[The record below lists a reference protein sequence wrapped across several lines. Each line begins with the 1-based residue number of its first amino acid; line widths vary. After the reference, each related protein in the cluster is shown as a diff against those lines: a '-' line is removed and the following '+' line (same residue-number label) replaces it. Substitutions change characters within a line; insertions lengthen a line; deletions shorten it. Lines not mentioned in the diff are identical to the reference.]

1 MLLHLARTQRLSFI
15 RAPCHHDALS
25 FYPLTCHRYNIHYN
39 RTRTSS
45 PQTLVYMNFQL
56 LMCTAHMLPCAW
68 WALTPP
74 SHPYRST
81 GASRP
86 WAHHAAAV
94 VFFCS
99 LPLSPAASIFRSR
112 ALFAARTFLSP
123 PPLSLHQH
131 LTSRCNRGLAVNCER
146 GRKGPATNQATALPH
161 AKVIK
166 LFHSTSIC
174 YAIFFISKR
183 E

>member
-1 MLLHLARTQRLSFI
+1 MALASYPPSSFFENGLNEQLSNDGI
-15 RAPCHHDALS
+15 RELAASGRAQPTGR
-25 FYPLTCHRYNIHYN
+25 PNG
-39 RTRTSS
+39 
-45 PQTLVYMNFQL
+45 
-56 LMCTAHMLPCAW
+56 W

>member
-56 LMCTAHMLPCAW
+56 LMCTAHMSPCAW

-74 SHPYRST
+74 SHPYKPCGLRLFSST
-81 GASRP
+81 LIHPCGRLPIKKQNALCCPDFPPASPRLYD
-86 WAHHAAAV
+86 WNARDK
-94 VFFCS
+94 
-99 LPLSPAASIFRSR
+99 PADWFYW
-112 ALFAARTFLSP
+112 
-123 PPLSLHQH
+123 
-131 LTSRCNRGLAVNCER
+131 C
-146 GRKGPATNQATALPH
+146 
-161 AKVIK
+161 AKVQ
-166 LFHSTSIC
+166 
-174 YAIFFISKR
+174 IFQCIQLLNA
-183 E
+183 